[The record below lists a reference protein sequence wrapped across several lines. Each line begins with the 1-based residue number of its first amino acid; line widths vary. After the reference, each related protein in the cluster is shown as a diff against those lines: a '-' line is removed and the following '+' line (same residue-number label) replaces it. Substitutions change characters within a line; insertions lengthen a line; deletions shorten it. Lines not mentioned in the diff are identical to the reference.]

1 MSTKSRAELV
11 LTGAVEEE
19 KAQSAPLWNVIG
31 FGACQKYQVVADY
44 LPFSYPAECIS

>member
-31 FGACQKYQVVADY
+31 FGACQVVADY